1 VHPDFIGGVY
11 WRKSVWNARAC
22 VPAILNLR
30 SDGQLSLWSMTET
43 AFTSMVSEVQIDRGN
58 LGTLTIRA
66 NGSKY
71 AIVGRGG
78 AISENSAPQLGVQ
91 LQDAVTAGA
100 VLVGGN
106 PGVVDSPYNY
116 GAMLDRTA
124 EWAKTFRSVAH
135 THFLIEPGLAG
146 RSTPSRESA
155 ARPFATAMLG
165 IFAHADFDQLLAAKL
180 AALNA

>member
-1 VHPDFIGGVY
+1 MHPDFIGGVY

-43 AFTSMVSEVQIDRGN
+43 AFTSTVYEVQIDRGKF
-58 LGTLTIRA
+58 GTLTIRA
-66 NGSKY
+66 NGSKF

-78 AISENSAPQLGVQ
+78 AISDNFDPQLGVQ
-91 LQDAVTAGA
+91 LQDAMTAGA

-106 PGVVDSPYNY
+106 PGVLNSPLNY

-124 EWAKTFRSVAH
+124 EWAKTLLSV
-135 THFLIEPGLAG
+135 
-146 RSTPSRESA
+146 
-155 ARPFATAMLG
+155 G
-165 IFAHADFDQLLAAKL
+165 IPIS
-180 AALNA
+180 